1 MDAEVVEIQCKNLIK
16 PIKPAGAWLDED
28 SWPGNQRVENAGKPA
43 SSSSLSFKFVNDTD
57 EAFSFKTIIEVIVF
71 KEFESKVEWLDC
83 SGTSIASSAKG
94 SRLRL
99 NQVCEVFQIFQWQP
113 EEMNIQLIQIMAE

>member
-1 MDAEVVEIQCKNLIK
+1 MKT
-16 PIKPAGAWLDED
+16 LDLETNE
-28 SWPGNQRVENAGKPA
+28 WRMQAIRPHHHLYLLQEN
-43 SSSSLSFKFVNDTD
+43 
-57 EAFSFKTIIEVIVF
+57 FSFKTIIEIIVF

-99 NQVCEVFQIFQWQP
+99 NQVFEVFQIFQWRP
-113 EEMNIQLIQIMAE
+113 VEMNIQLIQIMVE